1 MKRSKFVTAITAAV
15 GAAFALGACSP
26 GAASTVVVT
35 APPVVVTAPP
45 VVITQ
50 IVNGTPEQVV
60 ITATPGATTAPAA
73 TALPAGSITL
83 NGAGAT
89 FPDPIYTEWRFAF
102 QYVDPSVVINYQ
114 ANGSGGGQAAIEQ
127 GTVDF

>member
-1 MKRSKFVTAITAAV
+1 MKRSKFATAITAAV
-15 GAAFALGACSP
+15 GAAFALGACAP

-45 VVITQ
+45 
-50 IVNGTPEQVV
+50 VV

-114 ANGSGGGQAAIEQ
+114 ANGSG
-127 GTVDF
+127 